1 MASRKCM
8 CCNVKY
14 SYCPTC
20 GGDKKKPTYL
30 STFCSE
36 SCKDLW
42 TTLSKVSMD
51 MIDKSKAVEIINSLN
66 LKDTSKYVECVQRD
80 MKKLFEKEIKVK
92 KTSVPA
98 VEKPTA
104 TKEVAEKIAVEATKT
119 AKTHEV
125 VETKE

>member
-1 MASRKCM
+1 MAVRKCM
-8 CCNVKY
+8 CCNTKY
-14 SYCPTC
+14 NYCPTC
-20 GGDKKKPTYL
+20 GSDRLKPTYL

-42 TTLSKVSMD
+42 TTLSEVSMG
-51 MIDKSKAVEIINSLN
+51 MIDKPKAVEKINSLN

-80 MKKLFEKEIKVK
+80 MKKLFEKETKAKKV
-92 KTSVPA
+92 SAPA
-98 VEKPTA
+98 VEKSTVA
-104 TKEVAEKIAVEATKT
+104 KDTAEKIAVEVTKA